1 MREAPI
7 SDVVQVTNEATDGTT
22 PGVRDFVIRVS
33 ACSMCGIDPHIV
45 RDALSDRGQRRA
57 TEASGEQ
64 R

>member
-1 MREAPI
+1 
-7 SDVVQVTNEATDGTT
+7 VVQVTNAATDGAT